1 MSLSLDVATDEA
13 LGDCSR
19 EALSKLK
26 KSQLQDQ
33 LSKRGFRDRQLKGKK
48 DDLVDRLYNVL
59 HSAANA
65 HALQT
70 KSARNT
76 SAVIKAAAE
85 KAKQA
90 ADALKA
96 AGSASGGSPASGS
109 HRGKKR
115 KRNHSSLDQLF
126 GPTLAE
132 LVASRIADARKILSA
147 PSTASS
153 SANAAAS
160 ASDPLSTVEVE
171 ARLGTKR
178 PFTEAEKQDRKR
190 SGASQKNELFE
201 AGTSPTYWK
210 SVTQALQNY
219 SGWKD
224 SRGRACSAPTEV
236 TTYDVMFDAGGVSQ
250 RRERVRVELNAQ
262 GRASLENSG
271 AVIIKRKLGDAMD
284 TRMEGHY
291 DLRIGLAD
299 EHPVSAHAARA
310 FAESAED
317 LFSPVTDLH
326 SRWELMRTGVALRTA
341 SHVMLDPRPGVQG
354 VPNTDRILSLL
365 REAQSK
371 GNSGTV
377 TQNRVYKLP
386 GWLAQRMKWTLLNV
400 GARRSL
406 EGHSV
411 GGGSSRSKG
420 SADKAPAS
428 SAELVDITCLPGKVF
443 MLPGPLPP
451 RGDPRWQDPAN
462 WHYFPICAYKGRV
475 PMRDLQVLGCSVRG
489 VPRGNGSAAPNSQ
502 RSGNLTKKR
511 ANKNSHFAVER
522 QTASSTDAPGGG
534 TKTPIEYR
542 KKRRTSYEMG
552 NGMRLDMT
560 RTQMSKRS
568 IQDLDVAKVPYEIE
582 FEIDFAKMS
591 AVGRSARDFRRLAR
605 QFLDGIA
612 HLMYSHSEQ
621 Q

>member
-1 MSLSLDVATDEA
+1 M
-13 LGDCSR
+13 
-19 EALSKLK
+19 
-26 KSQLQDQ
+26 
-33 LSKRGFRDRQLKGKK
+33 
-48 DDLVDRLYNVL
+48 
-59 HSAANA
+59 
-65 HALQT
+65 
-70 KSARNT
+70 
-76 SAVIKAAAE
+76 
-85 KAKQA
+85 
-90 ADALKA
+90 
-96 AGSASGGSPASGS
+96 
-109 HRGKKR
+109 
-115 KRNHSSLDQLF
+115 
-126 GPTLAE
+126 
-132 LVASRIADARKILSA
+132 
-147 PSTASS
+147 
-153 SANAAAS
+153 
-160 ASDPLSTVEVE
+160 
-171 ARLGTKR
+171 
-178 PFTEAEKQDRKR
+178 
-190 SGASQKNELFE
+190 
-201 AGTSPTYWK
+201 
-210 SVTQALQNY
+210 
-219 SGWKD
+219 
-224 SRGRACSAPTEV
+224 

-522 QTASSTDAPGGG
+522 QTASSTDPAGGG

-568 IQDLDVAKVPYEIE
+568 IQDLDVAKVHYEIE

-591 AVGRSARDFRRLAR
+591 AVGRSARDFRGLAR
-605 QFLDGIA
+605 QFWTE
-612 HLMYSHSEQ
+612 SHTSCTLTRNSSRSGSAAAGRRVIGPLAVA
-621 Q
+621 